1 MFLRRVYRVAWTEK
15 YLLKSGRR
23 RASITPAA
31 SHQHGFPHN
40 QNTQMVSKALELP
53 PLSIMPMPLLIKSY
67 FITSIL
73 ASPKIIK
80 LFLPLLNKLAN
91 SNSTLLNPDR
101 NPILHMIVRKFIYD
115 HFIAGENAS
124 QVRANVAAMKKL
136 GFSGVIL
143 GYAKEVNVTG
153 GLVHHDDGMS
163 VDKGIKEAA
172 IIEWRDGLVK
182 TLEMLQPGDFLSV
195 K

>member
-1 MFLRRVYRVAWTEK
+1 MFSRRVYRVPWTEK
-15 YLLKSGRR
+15 HLLKSGRR
-23 RASITPAA
+23 RASITTVT
-31 SHQHGFPHN
+31 SHQYGFPHN

-53 PLSIMPMPLLIKSY
+53 PLSIMPMPLLVKSY

-91 SNSTLLNPDR
+91 SNSTPLNPDR
-101 NPILHMIVRKFIYD
+101 NPVLHMIVRKFIYD

-124 QVRANVAAMKKL
+124 QVKANVAAMKKL

-153 GLVHHDDGMS
+153 GAVHHDDGMS